1 MNLGRKI
8 TLYLLLCIGLC
19 GVAFAQPVDIPDQN
33 LEQAIR
39 ETLELPANAPLP
51 TTIHIA
57 KFEQTRSRTKR
68 YHRFDRV
75 GTCRQSD
82 CFMAYAE

>member
-8 TLYLLLCIGLC
+8 ALYLLLCIGLC

-39 ETLELPANAPLP
+39 ETLELPANAPLL
-51 TTIHIA
+51 TTHM
-57 KFEQTRSRTKR
+57 
-68 YHRFDRV
+68 
-75 GTCRQSD
+75 QSLNRLAAD
-82 CFMAYAE
+82 KEVSPI